1 MLKEFRMGSY
11 LFRRLLNL
19 IPILIGI
26 SFLSFVLINLS
37 PSDPAEVAVRVNE
50 VTPTEEVLAETR
62 AKLGLDKP
70 FLTRYVV
77 WLNNSLHGDFG
88 NRYVDDKPVLGE
100 IQKALPATLVLA
112 GAALCLTL
120 VCSLSAG
127 IGCALYEGTFL
138 DRLIRGGVFLGTA
151 MPSFWAGLLLMWLFA
166 VKFDLVPTSGM
177 DGPSSVLLPA
187 VTLSLAYIAT
197 YTRLIRANMI
207 QNKQENYILYA
218 RVRGLPE
225 RSITRHMLKNSL
237 QASLTALG
245 MSLPKL
251 IAGTFVVESIFA
263 WPGIGRLCVT
273 AIFNRDFPVIQAYVL
288 IMAVLFV
295 VSNVL
300 VDILSAAI
308 DPRLRKEF

>member
-1 MLKEFRMGSY
+1 MGSY

-70 FLTRYVV
+70 FLTRYVA

-127 IGCALYEGTFL
+127 IVCALYEGTFL

-151 MPSFWAGLLLMWLFA
+151 MPSFWAGFSSCGCLPSNLISFRRAGWT
-166 VKFDLVPTSGM
+166 VPA
-177 DGPSSVLLPA
+177 PSFYLRSRCPLHISPP
-187 VTLSLAYIAT
+187 I
-197 YTRLIRANMI
+197 
-207 QNKQENYILYA
+207 
-218 RVRGLPE
+218 RGL
-225 RSITRHMLKNSL
+225 
-237 QASLTALG
+237 
-245 MSLPKL
+245 
-251 IAGTFVVESIFA
+251 
-263 WPGIGRLCVT
+263 
-273 AIFNRDFPVIQAYVL
+273 
-288 IMAVLFV
+288 
-295 VSNVL
+295 
-300 VDILSAAI
+300 SA
-308 DPRLRKEF
+308 PT

>member
-1 MLKEFRMGSY
+1 MPDAGVQSL
-11 LFRRLLNL
+11 RRDL
-19 IPILIGI
+19 
-26 SFLSFVLINLS
+26 
-37 PSDPAEVAVRVNE
+37 
-50 VTPTEEVLAETR
+50 
-62 AKLGLDKP
+62 
-70 FLTRYVV
+70 
-77 WLNNSLHGDFG
+77 
-88 NRYVDDKPVLGE
+88 
-100 IQKALPATLVLA
+100 
-112 GAALCLTL
+112 
-120 VCSLSAG
+120 
-127 IGCALYEGTFL
+127 CALYEGTFL

-273 AIFNRDFPVIQAYVL
+273 AIFNRDFPVIQL
-288 IMAVLFV
+288 MC
-295 VSNVL
+295 
-300 VDILSAAI
+300 
-308 DPRLRKEF
+308 

>member
-1 MLKEFRMGSY
+1 MGSY

-70 FLTRYVV
+70 FLTRYVA

-127 IGCALYEGTFL
+127 IVCALYEGTFL

-166 VKFDLVPTSGM
+166 VKLDLVPTSGM

-225 RSITRHMLKNSL
+225 RSIIRHMFKNS
-237 QASLTALG
+237 
-245 MSLPKL
+245 L

-263 WPGIGRLCVT
+263 WPGIGRLCVA

-295 VSNVL
+295 VGNVL
-300 VDILSAAI
+300 VDILSAAV

>member
-1 MLKEFRMGSY
+1 MGSY

>member
-1 MLKEFRMGSY
+1 MGSY

-120 VCSLSAG
+120 GCRLSAG
-127 IGCALYEGTFL
+127 IVCALYEGTFL

>member
-1 MLKEFRMGSY
+1 MGSY

-127 IGCALYEGTFL
+127 IVCALYEGTFL

-166 VKFDLVPTSGM
+166 VKLDLVPTSGM

-197 YTRLIRANMI
+197 YTRLIRA
-207 QNKQENYILYA
+207 
-218 RVRGLPE
+218 
-225 RSITRHMLKNSL
+225 T
-237 QASLTALG
+237 
-245 MSLPKL
+245 
-251 IAGTFVVESIFA
+251 
-263 WPGIGRLCVT
+263 
-273 AIFNRDFPVIQAYVL
+273 
-288 IMAVLFV
+288 
-295 VSNVL
+295 
-300 VDILSAAI
+300 
-308 DPRLRKEF
+308 

>member
-1 MLKEFRMGSY
+1 MSKEFRMGSY
-11 LFRRLLNL
+11 IFRRLFNL
-19 IPILIGI
+19 ILILIGI

-50 VTPTEEVLAETR
+50 VTPTDEVLAETR
-62 AKLGLDKP
+62 VKLGLDKP
-70 FLTRYVV
+70 FLTRYLT
-77 WLNNSLHGDFG
+77 WLNHSLHGDFG

-100 IQKALPATLVLA
+100 IKKALPATLVLA

-120 VCSLSAG
+120 ACSLSAG
-127 IGCALYEGTFL
+127 ILCALYEGTWL
-138 DRLIRGGVFLGTA
+138 DRIIRGGVFLGTA

-166 VKFDLVPTSGM
+166 VKLDLVPTSGM
-177 DGPSSVLLPA
+177 EGPSSVLLPA

-207 QNKQENYILYA
+207 QNKQENYVLYA

-225 RSITRHMLKNSL
+225 RAVTRHMLKNSL

-295 VSNVL
+295 ISNLL

-308 DPRLRKEF
+308 DPRLRKGL

>member
-1 MLKEFRMGSY
+1 MWNF
-11 LFRRLLNL
+11 
-19 IPILIGI
+19 P
-26 SFLSFVLINLS
+26 
-37 PSDPAEVAVRVNE
+37 
-50 VTPTEEVLAETR
+50 ETC
-62 AKLGLDKP
+62 
-70 FLTRYVV
+70 
-77 WLNNSLHGDFG
+77 
-88 NRYVDDKPVLGE
+88 DKPVLGE

-127 IGCALYEGTFL
+127 IVCALYEGTFL

-166 VKFDLVPTSGM
+166 VKLDLVPTSGM

-225 RSITRHMLKNSL
+225 RSIIRHMFKNSL

-263 WPGIGRLCVT
+263 WPGMGKLLID
-273 AIFNRDFPVIQAYVL
+273 AINKSDRPIIVAYL
-288 IMAVLFV
+288 MAAACMFV
-295 VSNVL
+295 VLNFV
-300 VDILSAAI
+300 VDLLYTLI
-308 DPRLRKEF
+308 DPRIELR

>member
-1 MLKEFRMGSY
+1 MGSY

-70 FLTRYVV
+70 FLTRYVA

-127 IGCALYEGTFL
+127 IVCALYEGTFL
-138 DRLIRGGVFLGTA
+138 DRLIRGGVFLWYGHA
-151 MPSFWAGLLLMWLFA
+151 QFLGRASPHVA
-166 VKFDLVPTSGM
+166 VCRQT
-177 DGPSSVLLPA
+177 
-187 VTLSLAYIAT
+187 
-197 YTRLIRANMI
+197 
-207 QNKQENYILYA
+207 
-218 RVRGLPE
+218 
-225 RSITRHMLKNSL
+225 
-237 QASLTALG
+237 
-245 MSLPKL
+245 
-251 IAGTFVVESIFA
+251 
-263 WPGIGRLCVT
+263 
-273 AIFNRDFPVIQAYVL
+273 
-288 IMAVLFV
+288 
-295 VSNVL
+295 
-300 VDILSAAI
+300 
-308 DPRLRKEF
+308 

>member
-1 MLKEFRMGSY
+1 MGSY

-26 SFLSFVLINLS
+26 SFLSFVLITLS

-70 FLTRYVV
+70 FLTRYVT

-127 IGCALYEGTFL
+127 IVCALYEGTFL
-138 DRLIRGGVFLGTA
+138 D
-151 MPSFWAGLLLMWLFA
+151 
-166 VKFDLVPTSGM
+166 
-177 DGPSSVLLPA
+177 
-187 VTLSLAYIAT
+187 
-197 YTRLIRANMI
+197 RLIRANMI

-218 RVRGLPE
+218 RMRGLSE
-225 RSITRHMLKNSL
+225 RVITRHMLKNSL

-273 AIFNRDFPVIQAYVL
+273 AIFNRDLPVIQAYVL

-295 VSNVL
+295 VSNLL
-300 VDILSAAI
+300 VDILSAAV

>member
-1 MLKEFRMGSY
+1 MGSY
-11 LFRRLLNL
+11 IFRRLLNL

-70 FLTRYVV
+70 FLTRYLT
-77 WLNNSLHGDFG
+77 WLNHSLQGDFG

-100 IQKALPATLVLA
+100 IRKALPATLALA
-112 GAALCLTL
+112 VAALCLTL
-120 VCSLSAG
+120 TCSLSAG
-127 IGCALYEGTFL
+127 ILCALYEGTLL
-138 DRLIRGGVFLGTA
+138 DRIIRGGVFLGTA
-151 MPSFWAGLLLMWLFA
+151 MPGFWAGLLLMWLFA
-166 VKFDLVPTSGM
+166 VKLDLVPTSGM
-177 DGPSSVLLPA
+177 EGPSSVILPA

-207 QNKQENYILYA
+207 QNKQENYVLYA

-225 RSITRHMLKNSL
+225 RAVTRHMLKNSL

-295 VSNVL
+295 FSNLL

-308 DPRLRKEF
+308 DPRLRKEL